1 MGLGS
6 GIRAVA
12 LGAALVGAIMAQASE
27 NESEN
32 TITLEGR
39 VVGPGVTCVQ
49 FRTDGGATISLE
61 NAPRQ
66 VFLDGQRFRVTG
78 AWSPR
83 SRCMQGRAFA
93 VRAHDKL

>member
-1 MGLGS
+1 
-6 GIRAVA
+6 
-12 LGAALVGAIMAQASE
+12 MAQASE
-27 NESEN
+27 NAGAN

-49 FRTDGGATISLE
+49 FRTDGGITISLE

-66 VFLDGQRFRVTG
+66 IFRDGQRFRVTG
-78 AWSPR
+78 AWAPR

-93 VRAHDKL
+93 VREHEEL